1 MARRKIVW
9 TETAILQRRN
19 ILEYWNENNG
29 STAYSIKLVKTIK
42 KYVEIIAEY
51 PLAFKLSEYPETR
64 VAALG
69 HYSIFYKIFEDQIII
84 TAFWDSRRNP
94 DEFLA

>member
-9 TETAILQRRN
+9 TETAILQRRK

-29 STAYSIKLVKTIK
+29 SSAYSIKLVKTIK
-42 KYVEIIAEY
+42 KYVEIIADY
-51 PLAFKLSEYPETR
+51 PQAFKLTEYPETR
-64 VAALG
+64 AAALG
-69 HYSIFYKIFEDQIII
+69 HYSIFYKMFKDQIII
-84 TAFWDSRRNP
+84 TAFWDNRQNP